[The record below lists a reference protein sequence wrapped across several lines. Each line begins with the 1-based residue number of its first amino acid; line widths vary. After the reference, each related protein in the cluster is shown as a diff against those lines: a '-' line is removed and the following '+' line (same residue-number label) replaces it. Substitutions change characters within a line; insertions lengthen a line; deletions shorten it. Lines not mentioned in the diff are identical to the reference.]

1 MKAKCSTMTPRSR
14 AWVIFFFATAAA
26 LLVAPSIF
34 AQTTATITGDVSD
47 QSGAVVPRA
56 QIIITNL
63 DTGQSRTVI
72 ANDTGRYYAPA
83 MNPGRYKVSASAQGF
98 ERAVQSGITLTVGS
112 EQVINLSLRPGQI
125 SETIEVTGDPPA
137 VQTTTSN
144 VAELVNTQT
153 VRALPLNGRSFD
165 QLIYLQPGISV
176 ATAAGGSPNQGRG
189 IKFSVAGARLTSNVF
204 MLDGTD
210 MNDSQNFTPGGSG
223 GQLLGVESILEFQV
237 ITHNATAQYGRS
249 MGGIIN
255 AASKSGGNAL
265 HGDAYEFLRNSALDA
280 KNYFDDPK
288 APIPPF
294 KRNQFGAS
302 LSGPIRRDH
311 LFYFANYEGLRES
324 LGVTKQKATVPSAS
338 TRRLCATPIDPTKV
352 NPNVCPYLLLY
363 PAANQPDGTTLLFSQ
378 QQPARGD
385 YGTAKI
391 DWNPNEKN
399 SFFVRYTMD
408 DSAKLRQDATDHV
421 LGLFAEDETHRNQYV
436 SLVATRVLSPRVLNV
451 ARFGFNRSTTL
462 VNLFNQANVPASLSF
477 IPGQP
482 FGRLRVGGLSPLG
495 ATINDPRFFRMNSF
509 QPGDDL
515 SITRG
520 AHALRTGF
528 ILERF
533 QWNTA
538 NFNRIGGDY
547 AFDTLDRFLHNIA
560 RSVDAPFPGSEPSR
574 GIRAILFGTYFQDDY
589 RVNRRL
595 TLNLGLRYEITTVP
609 TEVNGMMSFLSDPSG
624 TALLIQQPFKGNHLN
639 FAPRLG
645 FAWDPKG
652 DGKTAVRGG
661 WGIYYDQVL
670 LNQFLN
676 MFDRNPTPDLLG
688 GWLTVQLQGAKAT
701 FPHPF
706 PLPLGTKPQFT
717 LQNAVFNDFK
727 TPYSYQYNLTVQRE
741 IVHQLVVSVA
751 YVGSRGKHLIERY
764 DGNTPIPIV
773 LAGGQACTPSR
784 SPDSTHPLLPAGTL
798 CTPATLPNGTPF
810 PRRNPAWGALQTR
823 RLSGLSYYNA
833 LQVSVIRRFS
843 GGFQVQGAY
852 TYSKSVDTS
861 GGLFSEEADN
871 ASTGAQIPDR
881 IFNEKGLSNFDVRYN
896 AVINFLYELPL
907 GKNLQG
913 FARQILKG
921 WELGGITTFSAGV
934 PFTVVNSGNVSQ
946 NQATGANF
954 ADRPSLAPGASN
966 NPTQGVSRGCPGFPA
981 GTPVGTPTLFFDP
994 CAFVPQPLGT
1004 FGNLG
1009 RNTLIG
1015 PGLTEVDVLVNKHFR
1030 MGERREVQFR
1040 TEFFNILNHPNFE
1053 APAVTLTAQLV
1064 STAGQLTRTTTT
1076 SRQIQFGL
1084 KLVW

>member
-14 AWVIFFFATAAA
+14 AWVIFFFATVAA

-47 QSGAVVPRA
+47 PSGAVVPRA

-574 GIRAILFGTYFQDDY
+574 GIRAILFGTYFQ
-589 RVNRRL
+589 
-595 TLNLGLRYEITTVP
+595 TT
-609 TEVNGMMSFLSDPSG
+609 
-624 TALLIQQPFKGNHLN
+624 TAS
-639 FAPRLG
+639 
-645 FAWDPKG
+645 
-652 DGKTAVRGG
+652 TAV
-661 WGIYYDQVL
+661 WPSTSDCA
-670 LNQFLN
+670 
-676 MFDRNPTPDLLG
+676 M
-688 GWLTVQLQGAKAT
+688 KS
-701 FPHPF
+701 
-706 PLPLGTKPQFT
+706 PL
-717 LQNAVFNDFK
+717 
-727 TPYSYQYNLTVQRE
+727 
-741 IVHQLVVSVA
+741 
-751 YVGSRGKHLIERY
+751 
-764 DGNTPIPIV
+764 
-773 LAGGQACTPSR
+773 C
-784 SPDSTHPLLPAGTL
+784 LP
-798 CTPATLPNGTPF
+798 
-810 PRRNPAWGALQTR
+810 
-823 RLSGLSYYNA
+823 
-833 LQVSVIRRFS
+833 
-843 GGFQVQGAY
+843 
-852 TYSKSVDTS
+852 K
-861 GGLFSEEADN
+861 
-871 ASTGAQIPDR
+871 
-881 IFNEKGLSNFDVRYN
+881 
-896 AVINFLYELPL
+896 
-907 GKNLQG
+907 
-913 FARQILKG
+913 
-921 WELGGITTFSAGV
+921 
-934 PFTVVNSGNVSQ
+934 
-946 NQATGANF
+946 
-954 ADRPSLAPGASN
+954 
-966 NPTQGVSRGCPGFPA
+966 
-981 GTPVGTPTLFFDP
+981 
-994 CAFVPQPLGT
+994 
-1004 FGNLG
+1004 
-1009 RNTLIG
+1009 
-1015 PGLTEVDVLVNKHFR
+1015 
-1030 MGERREVQFR
+1030 
-1040 TEFFNILNHPNFE
+1040 
-1053 APAVTLTAQLV
+1053 
-1064 STAGQLTRTTTT
+1064 
-1076 SRQIQFGL
+1076 
-1084 KLVW
+1084 